1 MKVIGRD
8 IGGTLDVMYGQ
19 LERRVQTEAERPL
32 QTEAFTGG
40 SFSNVEWRED
50 AVVIQLHSGVP
61 THALPHVF
69 GVALQHIRQ
78 RLDLYPRVIAPVRQL
93 QSGPLLRS
101 ALRELV
107 MGPEA
112 EMHLEPLKLDME
124 WEVEQRH
131 QGLKDLLRDSTD
143 EWDKV
148 NRLPAAVRRSSKP
161 SRRAGGARLA
171 PASNRSWRPVTCS
184 ACRSTPRSRIASAG
198 NCSSRGPSER
208 AVPSVIRR
216 ACQPPAARPSPPQS
230 DRPSPRVQ
238 PSRNGRHS
246 WYRARYGAYIA
257 AGWVDG

>member
-19 LERRVQTEAERPL
+19 LERRVQAEAERPL

-69 GVALQHIRQ
+69 GVALQHVRQ

-148 NRLPAAVRRSSKP
+148 NTPAFIFTALQYGRFSLEHPAELWEPLRDQFTEKLP
-161 SRRAGGARLA
+161 
-171 PASNRSWRPVTCS
+171 
-184 ACRSTPRSRIASAG
+184 
-198 NCSSRGPSER
+198 E
-208 AVPSVIRR
+208 
-216 ACQPPAARPSPPQS
+216 AARCGAQIVEAVKKTGWRTPGACLESLVAARDLLGLQEYAAIE
-230 DRPSPRVQ
+230 DRQR
-238 PSRNGRHS
+238 GKLL
-246 WYRARYGAYIA
+246 
-257 AGWVDG
+257 